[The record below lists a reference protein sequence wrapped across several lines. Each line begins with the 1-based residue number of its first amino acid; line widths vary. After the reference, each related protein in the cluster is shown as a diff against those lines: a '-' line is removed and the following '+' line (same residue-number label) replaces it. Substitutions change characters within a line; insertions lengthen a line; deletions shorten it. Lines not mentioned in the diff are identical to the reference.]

1 MSAFIIEHYVPLHHA
16 LSHGVYFKNIR
27 WCRLTNVNI
36 QVPTLT
42 LRLLFHDK
50 VISSFLKIFIIAF
63 ATPIQGTIHITFH
76 ITNINIRIL
85 SSSTFYLV
93 VVAIL
98 KGSNWECTS
107 ITLNNPDNDSKNTER

>member
-50 VISSFLKIFIIAF
+50 VISSFLKILLLFTSPTLTSAFYPVPRFI
-63 ATPIQGTIHITFH
+63 
-76 ITNINIRIL
+76 
-85 SSSTFYLV
+85 
-93 VVAIL
+93 
-98 KGSNWECTS
+98 
-107 ITLNNPDNDSKNTER
+107 